1 MKKLFIVL
9 IMLLSNLPVHT
20 YNCPSDR
27 RYAQTRS
34 WGTHTM
40 IDLHKCSYSIVRSTY
55 DMNAFMQRICSFI
68 GVTQL
73 GSPSTI
79 YHQSGYG
86 YTSGYTVMQHAN
98 GHTDIVVRVNE
109 HSDNVFIDV
118 FSCKA
123 YEPHQ
128 LANLAQDF
136 FGAYEATVDIL
147 YRR

>member
-1 MKKLFIVL
+1 MKNL
-9 IMLLSNLPVHT
+9 ILIIILLSNLPVHT

-27 RYAQTRS
+27 RDAKTRS
-34 WGTHTM
+34 WGAHTM
-40 IDLHKCSYSIVRSTY
+40 IDLHKCSYSIVRSTW
-55 DMNAFMQRICSFI
+55 DMNAFIQRVCSFI

-73 GSPSTI
+73 GSPNTI

-86 YTSGYTVMQHAN
+86 YTSGYTAMQHAN

-109 HSDNVFIDV
+109 HNDNVFVDV

-136 FGAYEATVDIL
+136 FGACEATVDIL

>member
-1 MKKLFIVL
+1 MKKFIVL
-9 IMLLSNLPVHT
+9 LILLTHLSVHT
-20 YNCPSDR
+20 YNRPNDR

-40 IDLHKCSYSIVRSTY
+40 IDLHKCAYSIVRSTY
-55 DMNAFMQRICSFI
+55 DMNALMQRICSFI
-68 GVTQL
+68 GVAQL
-73 GSPSTI
+73 GSPNMI

-109 HSDNVFIDV
+109 HNDSVFVDV

-123 YEPHQ
+123 YDPHQ
-128 LANLAQDF
+128 LPNLTQDF